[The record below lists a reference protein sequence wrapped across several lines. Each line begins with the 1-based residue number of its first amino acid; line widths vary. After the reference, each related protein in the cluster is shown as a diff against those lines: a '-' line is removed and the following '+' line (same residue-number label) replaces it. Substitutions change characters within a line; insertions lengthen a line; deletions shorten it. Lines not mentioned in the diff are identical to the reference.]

1 MPVRMLAQG
10 VGDGF
15 EAVFKKIS
23 FVRKINECLREND
36 EHSKNPLV

>member
-1 MPVRMLAQG
+1 MP

-23 FVRKINECLREND
+23 FVRKINESLKEND